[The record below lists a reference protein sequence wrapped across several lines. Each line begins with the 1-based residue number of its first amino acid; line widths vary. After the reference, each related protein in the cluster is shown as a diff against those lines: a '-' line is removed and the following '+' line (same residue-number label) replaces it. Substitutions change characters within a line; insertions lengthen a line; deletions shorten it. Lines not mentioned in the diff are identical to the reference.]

1 DARDALPRRLRG
13 RRLRATG
20 HTESRHL
27 RRGRGARGRQ
37 GVDCARAERGGSSDS
52 RWDGRVLHRVRR
64 RADRP
69 RGRGL
74 LLRSRWSD
82 GHLSRAFGRDARRQG
97 ALRFEPPRP
106 LVWAVAMK
114 AANHALQLIRPSRSG
129 CNPRVSWAGS
139 LSLPLRLS
147 VKEKVLMPI
156 LGKREGTGEDI
167 ETFVEALFTAA
178 AVSFPKG
185 LERRWARLAK
195 RLQGWPSLQKF
206 TVHGTP
212 EVFAQ
217 QLEGLRKVEFEKG
230 LEPVG
235 KCRAFIYEG
244 APLLDQAAQ
253 VAHRAAGAFERP
265 QFTMIMECVAAII
278 AASVRS
284 LCALLRAKLRQ

>member
-1 DARDALPRRLRG
+1 MDRVG
-13 RRLRATG
+13 
-20 HTESRHL
+20 SRKYVAPWQGQGCNDRSAGGL
-27 RRGRGARGRQ
+27 VLKGGRQ
-37 GVDCARAERGGSSDS
+37 FLNATLDEIETLGKNLELAHERFHAQDQ
-52 RWDGRVLHRVRR
+52 RRDGI
-64 RADRP
+64 D
-69 RGRGL
+69 
-74 LLRSRWSD
+74 
-82 GHLSRAFGRDARRQG
+82 
-97 ALRFEPPRP
+97 
-106 LVWAVAMK
+106 
-114 AANHALQLIRPSRSG
+114 
-129 CNPRVSWAGS
+129 
-139 LSLPLRLS
+139 
-147 VKEKVLMPI
+147 I
-156 LGKREGTGEDI
+156 LGKRVGTGEDI

-244 APLLDQAAQ
+244 APMLDQ

-265 QFTMIMECVAAII
+265 QFTMIMECVEAII

>member
-1 DARDALPRRLRG
+1 VG
-13 RRLRATG
+13 WTG
-20 HTESRHL
+20 LVLGNMWRP
-27 RRGRGARGRQ
+27 GRGKAVTTGPLEDVVLKGGRQ
-37 GVDCARAERGGSSDS
+37 FLNATLDEIETLGKNLELAHERFHAQDQ
-52 RWDGRVLHRVRR
+52 RRDGI
-64 RADRP
+64 D
-69 RGRGL
+69 
-74 LLRSRWSD
+74 
-82 GHLSRAFGRDARRQG
+82 
-97 ALRFEPPRP
+97 
-106 LVWAVAMK
+106 
-114 AANHALQLIRPSRSG
+114 
-129 CNPRVSWAGS
+129 
-139 LSLPLRLS
+139 
-147 VKEKVLMPI
+147 I
-156 LGKREGTGEDI
+156 LGKRAGTGEDI

-244 APLLDQAAQ
+244 APMLDQAAQ